1 MDDIMGITAYI
12 ILGLVFFGLP
22 VGFTLYETAA
32 LIISARAGTAEAGK
46 LKVTNCVI
54 DAIVV
59 FVAFVFEVTYIS
71 LFKSADFSG
80 DWQTQLYNEEMH
92 NPLYPESIP
101 TLVLILILAVA
112 GYYTL
117 NIIRI
122 NDTPPLI
129 PVLSMSAM
137 YAGVI
142 VIVVFTIH
150 IFDFSDFLTTDHYLW
165 AAPLNLIL
173 MTARVIISAV
183 REFEVPPERM
193 SRIEDSGILK
203 EADRLLSNARHW
215 PVFALILMFP
225 LLGILVCILM
235 LFGQAPDSLIKA
247 FTETA
252 DYNFSQMIPPQN
264 LYYDE
269 HYLCTVAAGGDR
281 GIVKPL
287 RMGVRHG
294 HRVIVNRQLCVAN
307 AFEQILEERN
317 PKMHRLIRGI
327 YDRYGFPLAG
337 HIKSTFAADLVY
349 ILMKPSEWLFLFV
362 IYLTD
367 VHPEDRIAMQYTGK
381 SLEELRREETGAYH
395 G

>member
-1 MDDIMGITAYI
+1 MDGIMGITAYI

-32 LIISARAGTAEAGK
+32 LVISARAGTGEAGR

-54 DAIVV
+54 DTIVV
-59 FVAFVFEVTYIS
+59 FVAFVFEVTYIT
-71 LFKSADFSG
+71 LFKSADLSG

-92 NPLYPESIP
+92 NPLYQESIP

-117 NIIRI
+117 NIIKI

-142 VIVVFTIH
+142 VILVFTIH
-150 IFDFSDFLTTDHYLW
+150 IFDFSDFLTTDHYIW
-165 AAPLNLIL
+165 
-173 MTARVIISAV
+173 VIISAV
-183 REFEVPPERM
+183 REFEVSPERM
-193 SRIEDSGILK
+193 NRIEDSGILK
-203 EADRLLSNARHW
+203 EADRLLLNSRHW

-269 HYLCTVAAGGDR
+269 HYLCTAAAGGDKK
-281 GIVKPL
+281 IVKPL
-287 RMGVRHG
+287 
-294 HRVIVNRQLCVAN
+294 IS
-307 AFEQILEERN
+307 
-317 PKMHRLIRGI
+317 
-327 YDRYGFPLAG
+327 PL
-337 HIKSTFAADLVY
+337 K
-349 ILMKPSEWLFLFV
+349 
-362 IYLTD
+362 
-367 VHPEDRIAMQYTGK
+367 
-381 SLEELRREETGAYH
+381 
-395 G
+395 